1 MQRDLTLQARIIE
14 NLVGI
19 FPANVDSATITSKL
33 KTNTKV
39 VNRALAAKSAKRP
52 VPRSTLS
59 SCTRSRVSLRVQA
72 QDVTIWRKIGVLF
85 LALVWTLVAAALVLF
100 GLWDSIDTSCDGPA
114 ERDMAGG
121 GWLVIATL
129 SVWSGAFVVCAL
141 RLRTVTAAVLAT
153 LSVVSSTLV
162 VVNMLAT
169 ASGLCW

>member
-1 MQRDLTLQARIIE
+1 M
-14 NLVGI
+14 
-19 FPANVDSATITSKL
+19 
-33 KTNTKV
+33 
-39 VNRALAAKSAKRP
+39 
-52 VPRSTLS
+52 
-59 SCTRSRVSLRVQA
+59 SLRVQA

-141 RLRTVTAAVLAT
+141 RLHTVTAAVLAT

>member
-1 MQRDLTLQARIIE
+1 
-14 NLVGI
+14 
-19 FPANVDSATITSKL
+19 
-33 KTNTKV
+33 
-39 VNRALAAKSAKRP
+39 
-52 VPRSTLS
+52 
-59 SCTRSRVSLRVQA
+59 
-72 QDVTIWRKIGVLF
+72 
-85 LALVWTLVAAALVLF
+85 
-100 GLWDSIDTSCDGPA
+100 
-114 ERDMAGG
+114 MAGG